1 MSIDEDLKA
10 AYYLKE
16 KYILFNRDFS
26 YEEASEKYEEI
37 LNEFISSNIKEFKD
51 FITALK
57 NWKKEILNSFIRYKG
72 RRINNGV
79 AEGINATISL
89 LLFNTRGIRNN
100 RRRRKRILYAVNKS
114 GFKLK

>member
-1 MSIDEDLKA
+1 MAPPVWNIH
-10 AYYLKE
+10 LKE
-16 KYILFNRDFS
+16 RYILFNKESS
-26 YEEASEKYEEI
+26 YEEAKKKYEDI
-37 LNEFISSNIKEFKD
+37 LGEFISSDVKEFKD
-51 FITALK
+51 FITVLK

-89 LLFNTRGIRNN
+89 LLFNTRGIKNN
-100 RRRRKRILYAVNKS
+100 RRRRKRILYAVNKN